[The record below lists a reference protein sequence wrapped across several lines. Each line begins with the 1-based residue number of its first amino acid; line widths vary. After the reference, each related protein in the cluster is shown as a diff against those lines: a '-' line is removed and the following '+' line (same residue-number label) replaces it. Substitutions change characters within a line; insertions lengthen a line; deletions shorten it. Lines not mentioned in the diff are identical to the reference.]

1 MTTISDDDVQHLA
14 TLSSLELTDD
24 EITHLR
30 ADLENILTHVDA
42 LGELDTSGVDPTY
55 QVTDLENVMRDDV
68 VVESSVT
75 RGDLLGLAP
84 ESRDNQIEV
93 PKVL

>member
-1 MTTISDDDVQHLA
+1 MTTISDDDVRHLA
-14 TLSSLELTDD
+14 TLSSLALTDD
-24 EITHLR
+24 EITNLR
-30 ADLENILTHVDA
+30 ADLKNIITHIDA
-42 LGELDTSGVDPTY
+42 LGQIDTSGVEPTY

-68 VVESSVT
+68 VVTSDVT

-84 ESRDNQIEV
+84 ASRDNQIEV